1 MPASRSAVPLALRVG
16 GLAVAPAVA
25 SWALWHPVGVE
36 QGGPALCPF
45 RAATGLPCPLCG
57 ATRAFVYF
65 FNGDARFLEY
75 NWAWLV
81 LWAALLAWGVAA
93 LVRVR
98 AGRPPPLG
106 PLRGAGAAVRGRP
119 ALLAALPLAFVPFWL
134 VALANAGAIT
144 GTS

>member
-1 MPASRSAVPLALRVG
+1 MPVARSARPVALAVG
-16 GLAVAPAVA
+16 GLAVVPVAA

-36 QGGPALCPF
+36 QAGSALCPF
-45 RAATGLPCPLCG
+45 RALTGVPCPLCG

-65 FNGDARFLEY
+65 FNGDGRFVDY

-93 LVRVR
+93 LLRLR

-106 PLRGAGAAVRGRP
+106 PLRGGATAVRAHPLLLVG
-119 ALLAALPLAFVPFWL
+119 ALLLALLPFWALAF
-134 VALANAGAIT
+134 ANS
-144 GTS
+144 GTILGP